1 MKNTFSTGVLMFLV
15 FFCFFDGAVNGQILP
30 APYPAGIPVNSV
42 RTRDLV
48 KPLSAE
54 SGVTTAPS
62 RDARV
67 TTMYIDGLGRPL
79 QTVVKEGSLQSGSS
93 ASDLVSPMIYDAYG
107 REELKFLPFASTS
120 SDGTFKNNAFQQ
132 QAGFYSQQ
140 MIGQTQS
147 GFQETFYYGRTEFE
161 KSPLNR
167 VQSSFAPGNKWI
179 GDGRGVGVINVFN
192 TVTDDVK
199 KWIVIENPGGF
210 ATVSID
216 GVYTDGELFKT
227 ITTDENTNQ
236 TIEYKDKSGK
246 VLMKKVRLNAAMD
259 LGAGSGYTSWLTTIY
274 IYDDLGRLR
283 KVIQPRG
290 VEVLIQFD
298 WDVNVVHTA
307 EAFTELTFH
316 YEYNNLGLMIRKKV
330 PGGGEVRMVYDS
342 RDRLVLTQD
351 ANMRAANPARW
362 MYTNYDAFNR
372 VESTGFWVDNAGR
385 SFTDILSQAAA
396 SESLLSGTLDEQ
408 TRNYYSDYAWVLA
421 PLNGNYLTTWN
432 SHLLASG
439 SYPYPVQPVK
449 STLTKGLLTGTKVKI
464 LGSTTFLYT
473 VNIYD
478 EYGRI
483 IQVKSTNQTGGV
495 DVVTT
500 QYTWSGLP
508 VVVIQKMQVSG
519 GNAQTT
525 VTVSKMT
532 YDDLGRMI
540 AIDKKISN
548 TLVSAGAMPTAW
560 TTVVKQ
566 SYDKLGQVK
575 QRILGTTAAKP
586 SGLETLTMDYNIR
599 GWLLGVNRETMVRD
613 GLANTYFGFE
623 LGYDKLESAT
633 ANIGFSQAQY
643 NGNISGMIWRSGG
656 DLVRRRYNFTYD
668 HANRLKSAL
677 FTEPDFPTRGMD
689 FSVPH
694 LWYDANGNITEMDQ
708 KGWIKTGS
716 DYIDQLRYSYG
727 SFNESNR
734 LQNVKDYNITHS
746 VKLGDFRTS
755 TLHPE
760 YNNKT
765 SATVDYTY
773 DANGNMIKDLNK
785 DIGNTTNDGIVY
797 NYLNLPQSV
806 TFRKA
811 GGGVKGVVNYT
822 YDALGT
828 KLQKQVIDYSEAGRT
843 ITTTT
848 RYIGTQV
855 VETRTI
861 SPADVNRPNYTHK
874 LLFVG
879 HEEGRIRLAEASAA
893 TCPAQPIRFFYD
905 YFLKDHLGNVR
916 MVLTEQ
922 AEKICYIAATVE
934 DATWA
939 SESALYNIVDNR
951 RLPTANEPGASSYPS
966 LGSKFYRTNG
976 GNPNERTGLGIVLK
990 VMKGDKVS
998 MTVESFYNLPGGN
1011 AGSPA
1016 NMIVSEFFNTLVNA
1030 TGFPVSKGLTATDI
1044 SSLEWNSVLASQF
1057 LGNHPISS
1065 NRAKAALNFVLF
1077 DEQMRIVQGDYDLV
1091 QEGGGYK
1098 QHVAYF
1104 WTPINISTNGY
1115 LYIYVSNESNLNVFF
1130 DNLNITHTPG
1140 PILEE
1145 THYYPFGLTMAAIS
1159 SKALNGVVDNKYEYN
1174 GKEKQEK
1181 EFSDGGG
1188 LDWYDYG
1195 ARMYDAQIGRW
1206 NHIDPMAD
1214 KMRRHSPY
1222 NYAFDNPIL
1231 FIDPDGM
1238 TPWIYDEQQDG
1249 SWKRREGVENDGGAN
1264 NHTYVHRNGKVS
1276 YYTNGSDKIVTVD
1289 PKDTEKRSQERK
1301 ETNKKINNA
1310 VRQTGSAIKKTG
1322 DAIAA
1327 IGYLAAPFTEGA
1339 SLSLSAIG
1347 EVVSVAGSAVEHS
1360 AKLADEGLTKDN
1372 VSDIAV
1378 DVLFEVAPKPVEII
1392 IEKTKLETPIKK
1404 ILKAE
1409 VNKINLAVDVTVDQA
1424 KDRKK

>member
-1 MKNTFSTGVLMFLV
+1 
-15 FFCFFDGAVNGQILP
+15 
-30 APYPAGIPVNSV
+30 
-42 RTRDLV
+42 
-48 KPLSAE
+48 
-54 SGVTTAPS
+54 
-62 RDARV
+62 
-67 TTMYIDGLGRPL
+67 
-79 QTVVKEGSLQSGSS
+79 
-93 ASDLVSPMIYDAYG
+93 
-107 REELKFLPFASTS
+107 
-120 SDGTFKNNAFQQ
+120 
-132 QAGFYSQQ
+132 
-140 MIGQTQS
+140 
-147 GFQETFYYGRTEFE
+147 
-161 KSPLNR
+161 
-167 VQSSFAPGNKWI
+167 
-179 GDGRGVGVINVFN
+179 
-192 TVTDDVK
+192 
-199 KWIVIENPGGF
+199 
-210 ATVSID
+210 
-216 GVYTDGELFKT
+216 
-227 ITTDENTNQ
+227 
-236 TIEYKDKSGK
+236 
-246 VLMKKVRLNAAMD
+246 
-259 LGAGSGYTSWLTTIY
+259 
-274 IYDDLGRLR
+274 
-283 KVIQPRG
+283 
-290 VEVLIQFD
+290 
-298 WDVNVVHTA
+298 
-307 EAFTELTFH
+307 
-316 YEYNNLGLMIRKKV
+316 
-330 PGGGEVRMVYDS
+330 
-342 RDRLVLTQD
+342 
-351 ANMRAANPARW
+351 
-362 MYTNYDAFNR
+362 
-372 VESTGFWVDNAGR
+372 
-385 SFTDILSQAAA
+385 
-396 SESLLSGTLDEQ
+396 
-408 TRNYYSDYAWVLA
+408 
-421 PLNGNYLTTWN
+421 
-432 SHLLASG
+432 
-439 SYPYPVQPVK
+439 
-449 STLTKGLLTGTKVKI
+449 
-464 LGSTTFLYT
+464 
-473 VNIYD
+473 
-478 EYGRI
+478 
-483 IQVKSTNQTGGV
+483 
-495 DVVTT
+495 
-500 QYTWSGLP
+500 
-508 VVVIQKMQVSG
+508 
-519 GNAQTT
+519 
-525 VTVSKMT
+525 
-532 YDDLGRMI
+532 
-540 AIDKKISN
+540 
-548 TLVSAGAMPTAW
+548 
-560 TTVVKQ
+560 
-566 SYDKLGQVK
+566 
-575 QRILGTTAAKP
+575 
-586 SGLETLTMDYNIR
+586 
-599 GWLLGVNRETMVRD
+599 
-613 GLANTYFGFE
+613 
-623 LGYDKLESAT
+623 
-633 ANIGFSQAQY
+633 
-643 NGNISGMIWRSGG
+643 
-656 DLVRRRYNFTYD
+656 
-668 HANRLKSAL
+668 
-677 FTEPDFPTRGMD
+677 MD

-734 LQNVKDYNITHS
+734 LQNVKDYNIAHS

-760 YNNKT
+760 HNNKT

-797 NYLNLPQSV
+797 NHLNLPQSV

-822 YDALGT
+822 YNAVGT

-861 SPADVNRPNYTHK
+861 SPADAKRPNYTHK

-893 TCPAQPIRFFYD
+893 ACPAQPIRFFYD

-939 SESALYNIVDNR
+939 SESSLYNIVDNR

-1011 AGSPA
+1011 SGSPT